1 VHVDHALRVGLLGL
15 VCRSCASLRIF
26 GEALGEA
33 DLAGVHEVPALV
45 LVVMVSIEAL
55 LAEVAKIVG
64 RNMRLASVV
73 GDHVAL
79 KRTLNTACLAFL
91 FRNVFSWRD
100 EVSECLELIARHCAV
115 SAALQSQILLEMR
128 IQVLL
133 EGQVAHEAHSANA
146 AVELHALENLSL
158 GCFGEFLE
166 GLGVCEGGA
175 VRVVVPS
182 VVVACRLCSRLVC
195 RSGLVINKI
204 SKRQLPSF
212 IERSERL

>member
-1 VHVDHALRVGLLGL
+1 MHVLLSTTNRLGLLDLSSVHVESLLADNRCRDLHRLIFGRRVRARGRESCRTSRLLGLNDLLHWWCLSGLLLMRLRCRRLALCREVQLLNLLQTRRVHVDHAVRVGLLGL

-79 KRTLNTACLAFL
+79 KRTLNTACLAYTHQKRAKSTSNVNHSFL
-91 FRNVFSWRD
+91 GR
-100 EVSECLELIARHCAV
+100 E
-115 SAALQSQILLEMR
+115 
-128 IQVLL
+128 
-133 EGQVAHEAHSANA
+133 
-146 AVELHALENLSL
+146 
-158 GCFGEFLE
+158 
-166 GLGVCEGGA
+166 
-175 VRVVVPS
+175 
-182 VVVACRLCSRLVC
+182 
-195 RSGLVINKI
+195 
-204 SKRQLPSF
+204 
-212 IERSERL
+212 